1 MKKHVKT
8 IVRTALLSVAAL
20 IVGLNVYTMNASRLA
35 GDLVPMPFGVGAT
48 VVLSGS
54 MEPTLSTGDLLIIAE
69 QESYSVEDVVVF
81 QSNRMAV
88 VHRIIEIKEETVE
101 GEDGEEIQMLA
112 VTQGDANNTPD
123 DPIHMSQ
130 IKGTVVLRV
139 PLVGYLVNMI
149 KTPLGTI
156 LILAAA
162 VFLLE
167 RSFHKE
173 KEKDLDKLEE
183 IRREIEKLKE
193 QSGKQEPKA

>member
-69 QESYSVEDVVVF
+69 QESYGVDDVVVF

-101 GEDGEEIQMLA
+101 GENGEELQMLA

-123 DPIHMSQ
+123 DPIQMSQ

-193 QSGKQEPKA
+193 QSSKQEPKA

>member
-35 GDLVPMPFGVGAT
+35 GDLVPMPLGVGAT

-69 QESYSVEDVVVF
+69 QESYGVDDVVVF

-88 VHRIIEIKEETVE
+88 VHRIIEIREETVE
-101 GEDGEEIQMLA
+101 GEDGEEIQMIA
-112 VTQGDANNTPD
+112 ITQGDANNTPD
-123 DPIHMSQ
+123 DPIQLSQ
-130 IKGTVVLRV
+130 IKGTVVMSI

-193 QSGKQEPKA
+193 QSNKQEPKA

>member
-35 GDLVPMPFGVGAT
+35 GDLVPMPLGVGAT

-69 QESYSVEDVVVF
+69 QESYGVDDVVVF
-81 QSNRMAV
+81 QNNRMAV

-101 GEDGEEIQMLA
+101 GEDGEEIQMIA
-112 VTQGDANNTPD
+112 ITQGDANNTPD
-123 DPIHMSQ
+123 DPIQLSQ
-130 IKGTVVLRV
+130 IKGTVVMSI

-193 QSGKQEPKA
+193 QSNKQEPKA

>member
-69 QESYSVEDVVVF
+69 QESYGVDDVVVF

-101 GEDGEEIQMLA
+101 GEDGEEIQMIA
-112 VTQGDANNTPD
+112 ITQGDANNTPD
-123 DPIHMSQ
+123 DPIQMSQ

-193 QSGKQEPKA
+193 QSSKQEPKA